1 MIETIVGSIFSTTF
15 FFSLIRVATPLLL
28 ASLGAVITSN
38 AGITN
43 IGIEGVMLT
52 SALAGVFASA
62 YGYGPWFGLLVAII
76 VGVIFSLGIG
86 YVSMHLKT
94 DSVLTCIAFNTMA
107 IGGTVYFMYAVTGDK
122 GTTIAL
128 KSGQLPTVELPFI
141 KDIPILGEVLSNHN
155 IISYIAF
162 IMVIFVYIL
171 LYKTPLGLRIRS
183 AGKAPN
189 ALSSV
194 GVSLLKTRYIALGI
208 SGILGGMAG
217 AFMSMGYVTWFSKN
231 MTAGRGFIALAA
243 DAMGN
248 STPIGATLSSI
259 LFAAAETLSY
269 SLQVTTI
276 PPELVQMLPYLI
288 TIIGLVIYAARKKT
302 LVKNMQK
309 NKMSRRK
316 GYGNEKYT
324 SNY

>member
-1 MIETIVGSIFSTTF
+1 MSAILNSVMTPSFLYSI
-15 FFSLIRVATPLLL
+15 IRVATPLIL

-43 IGIEGVMLT
+43 IGIEGVMLI

-62 YGYGPWFGLLVAII
+62 FGFGPWFGLLIAILT
-76 VGVIFSLGIG
+76 GVVCSLAIG
-86 YVSMHLKT
+86 YVSMTLKA

-107 IGGTVYFMYAVTGDK
+107 LGGTVYFMYAVVKDK
-122 GTTIAL
+122 GTTLAL
-128 KSGQLPTVELPFI
+128 SSGKLPSIHIPFI
-141 KDIPILGEVLSNHN
+141 QNIPLVGDVISNHN
-155 IISYIAF
+155 VISYAEF
-162 IMVIFVYIL
+162 VMIFVVYVL

-183 AGKAPN
+183 AGKSPK

-194 GVSLLKTRYIALGI
+194 GVSLIKTRYIALGI

-248 STPIGATLSSI
+248 STPLGATLSSL
-259 LFAAAETLSY
+259 LFAIAEALSY

-276 PPELVQMLPYLI
+276 PPELVQMLPYLV
-288 TIIGLVIYAARKKT
+288 TIIGLIVYSVKRKSKDSKAREVYAKKN
-302 LVKNMQK
+302 V
-309 NKMSRRK
+309 
-316 GYGNEKYT
+316 
-324 SNY
+324 

>member
-1 MIETIVGSIFSTTF
+1 MSVILETVFTPSFLYSI
-15 FFSLIRVATPLLL
+15 IRVATPLIL

-43 IGIEGVMLT
+43 IGIEGVMLI

-62 YGYGPWFGLLVAII
+62 FGWGPWFGLLVAILT
-76 VGVIFSLGIG
+76 GVLCSLAIG
-86 YVSMHLKT
+86 YVSMTLKA

-107 IGGTVYFMYAVTGDK
+107 VGGTVYFMYAVVKDK
-122 GTTIAL
+122 GTTLAL
-128 KSGQLPTVELPFI
+128 DSGKLPNLQIPVIENIPVI
-141 KDIPILGEVLSNHN
+141 GDIVSNHN
-155 IISYIAF
+155 VVSYMAF
-162 IMVIFVYIL
+162 IMIFVVYVL

-183 AGKAPN
+183 AGKAPK

-194 GVSLLKTRYIALGI
+194 GVSLVKTRYIALAI

-248 STPIGATLSSI
+248 STPVGATLSSL
-259 LFAAAETLSY
+259 LFAVAEALSY

-276 PPELVQMLPYLI
+276 PAELIQMLPYLA
-288 TIIGLVIYAARKKT
+288 TIVGLIIYSIKRKSSAEKAKAAYAKQ
-302 LVKNMQK
+302 NA
-309 NKMSRRK
+309 
-316 GYGNEKYT
+316 
-324 SNY
+324 

>member
-1 MIETIVGSIFSTTF
+1 MSAILNSVMTPSFLYSI
-15 FFSLIRVATPLLL
+15 IRVATPLIL

-43 IGIEGVMLT
+43 IGIEGVMLI

-62 YGYGPWFGLLVAII
+62 FGFGPWFGLLIAILT
-76 VGVIFSLGIG
+76 GVVCSLAIG
-86 YVSMHLKT
+86 YVSMTLKA

-107 IGGTVYFMYAVTGDK
+107 LGGTVYFMYAVVKDK
-122 GTTIAL
+122 GTTLAL
-128 KSGQLPTVELPFI
+128 SSGKLPSIHIPFI
-141 KDIPILGEVLSNHN
+141 QNIPLVGDVISNHN
-155 IISYIAF
+155 VISYAAF
-162 IMVIFVYIL
+162 VMIFVVYVL

-183 AGKAPN
+183 AGKSPK

-194 GVSLLKTRYIALGI
+194 GVSLIKTRYIALGI

-248 STPIGATLSSI
+248 STPLGATLSSL
-259 LFAAAETLSY
+259 LFAIAEALSY

-276 PPELVQMLPYLI
+276 PPELVQMLPYLV
-288 TIIGLVIYAARKKT
+288 TIIGLIVYSVKRKSKDSKAREVYAKK
-302 LVKNMQK
+302 NA
-309 NKMSRRK
+309 
-316 GYGNEKYT
+316 
-324 SNY
+324 

>member
-1 MIETIVGSIFSTTF
+1 MSAILNSVMTPSFLYSI
-15 FFSLIRVATPLLL
+15 IRVATPLIL

-43 IGIEGVMLT
+43 IGIEGVMLI

-62 YGYGPWFGLLVAII
+62 FGFGPWFGLLIAILT
-76 VGVIFSLGIG
+76 GVVCSLAIG
-86 YVSMHLKT
+86 YVSMTLKA

-107 IGGTVYFMYAVTGDK
+107 LGGTVYFMYAVVKDK
-122 GTTIAL
+122 GTTLAL
-128 KSGQLPTVELPFI
+128 SSGKLPSIHIPFI
-141 KDIPILGEVLSNHN
+141 QNIPLVGDVISNHN
-155 IISYIAF
+155 VISYVAF
-162 IMVIFVYIL
+162 VMIFVVYVL

-183 AGKAPN
+183 AGKSPK

-194 GVSLLKTRYIALGI
+194 GVSLIKTRYIALGI

-248 STPIGATLSSI
+248 STPLGATLSSL
-259 LFAAAETLSY
+259 LFAIAEALSY

-276 PPELVQMLPYLI
+276 PPELVQMLPYLV
-288 TIIGLVIYAARKKT
+288 TILGLIVYSVKRKSKDSKAREVYAKK
-302 LVKNMQK
+302 NA
-309 NKMSRRK
+309 
-316 GYGNEKYT
+316 
-324 SNY
+324 

>member
-1 MIETIVGSIFSTTF
+1 MSQVFGSILSTAFLFSV
-15 FFSLIRVATPLLL
+15 IRVATPLIL
-28 ASLGAVITSN
+28 ASMGAVITSN

-43 IGIEGVMLT
+43 IGIEGVMLV

-62 YGYGPWFGLLVAII
+62 FGFGPWFGLII
-76 VGVIFSLGIG
+76 SVITGVLCSLAIG
-86 YVSMHLKT
+86 YVSMSLKA

-107 IGGTVYFMYAVTGDK
+107 IGGTVYFMYAVVKDK

-128 KSGQLPTVELPFI
+128 NSGKLPSLEIPFI
-141 KDIPILGEVLSNHN
+141 KDIPILGEILSNHN
-155 IISYIAF
+155 VVSYIALL
-162 IMVIFVYIL
+162 MIFVVYVL

-194 GVSLLKTRYIALGI
+194 GVSLLRIRYLALGI

-248 STPIGATLSSI
+248 STPLGAALSAM
-259 LFAAAETLSY
+259 LFAVAEALSY
-269 SLQVTTI
+269 SLQITTI
-276 PPELVQMLPYLI
+276 SPELVQMLPYLV
-288 TIIGLVIYAARKKT
+288 TILGLVIYSIKRSSSERKKREQ
-302 LVKNMQK
+302 LA
-309 NKMSRRK
+309 NK
-316 GYGNEKYT
+316 
-324 SNY
+324 

>member
-1 MIETIVGSIFSTTF
+1 MSTILTSVLTPSCLYSV
-15 FFSLIRVATPLLL
+15 IRVATPLIL

-43 IGIEGVMLT
+43 IGIEGVMLI

-62 YGYGPWFGLLVAII
+62 FGFGPWFGLLVAIVTGI
-76 VGVIFSLGIG
+76 LCSLAIG
-86 YVSMHLKT
+86 YVSMSLKA

-107 IGGTVYFMYAVTGDK
+107 VGGTVYFMYAVVKDK
-122 GTTIAL
+122 GTTLAL
-128 KSGQLPTVELPFI
+128 DSGKLPNI
-141 KDIPILGEVLSNHN
+141 KIPGIDSIPVVGDIISNHN
-155 IISYIAF
+155 IISYVAIL
-162 IMVIFVYIL
+162 MIFVVYVL

-183 AGKAPN
+183 AGKAPK

-194 GVSLLKTRYIALGI
+194 GVSLIKTRYIALGI
-208 SGILGGMAG
+208 SGVLGGMAG

-248 STPIGATLSSI
+248 STPIGAALSSL
-259 LFAAAETLSY
+259 LFAVAEALSY

-276 PPELVQMLPYLI
+276 PAELVQMLPYLA
-288 TIIGLVIYAARKKT
+288 TIIGLIAYSIKRKKSDE
-302 LVKNMQK
+302 K
-309 NKMSRRK
+309 RK
-316 GYGNEKYT
+316 VI
-324 SNY
+324 SIL

>member
-1 MIETIVGSIFSTTF
+1 MSAILNSVMTPSFLYSI
-15 FFSLIRVATPLLL
+15 IRVATPLIL

-43 IGIEGVMLT
+43 IGIEGVMLI

-62 YGYGPWFGLLVAII
+62 FGFGPWFGLLIAILT
-76 VGVIFSLGIG
+76 GVVCSLAIG
-86 YVSMHLKT
+86 YVSMTLKA

-107 IGGTVYFMYAVTGDK
+107 LGGTVYFMYAVVKDK
-122 GTTIAL
+122 GTTLAL
-128 KSGQLPTVELPFI
+128 SSGKLPSIHIPFI
-141 KDIPILGEVLSNHN
+141 QNIPLVGDVISNHN
-155 IISYIAF
+155 VISYAAF
-162 IMVIFVYIL
+162 VMIFVVYVL

-183 AGKAPN
+183 AGKSPK

-194 GVSLLKTRYIALGI
+194 GVSLIKTRYIALGI

-248 STPIGATLSSI
+248 STPLGATLSSL
-259 LFAAAETLSY
+259 LFAIAEALSY

-276 PPELVQMLPYLI
+276 PPELVQMLPYLV
-288 TIIGLVIYAARKKT
+288 TIIGLIVYSVKSKSTDSKAREVYAKKN
-302 LVKNMQK
+302 V
-309 NKMSRRK
+309 
-316 GYGNEKYT
+316 
-324 SNY
+324 

>member
-1 MIETIVGSIFSTTF
+1 MSVILETVFTPSFLYSI
-15 FFSLIRVATPLLL
+15 IRVATPLIL

-43 IGIEGVMLT
+43 IGIEGVMLI

-62 YGYGPWFGLLVAII
+62 FGWGPWFGLLIAILT
-76 VGVIFSLGIG
+76 GVLCSLAIG
-86 YVSMHLKT
+86 YVSMTLKA

-107 IGGTVYFMYAVTGDK
+107 VGGTVYFMYAVVKDK
-122 GTTIAL
+122 GTTLAL
-128 KSGQLPTVELPFI
+128 DSGKLPNLQIPVIENIPVI
-141 KDIPILGEVLSNHN
+141 GDIVSNHN
-155 IISYIAF
+155 VVSYMAF
-162 IMVIFVYIL
+162 IMIFVVYVL

-183 AGKAPN
+183 AGKAPK

-194 GVSLLKTRYIALGI
+194 GVSLVKTRYIALAI

-248 STPIGATLSSI
+248 STPVGATLSSL
-259 LFAAAETLSY
+259 LFAVAEALSY

-276 PPELVQMLPYLI
+276 PAELVQMLPYLA
-288 TIIGLVIYAARKKT
+288 TIVGLIIYSIKRKSSAEKAKAAYAKQ
-302 LVKNMQK
+302 NA
-309 NKMSRRK
+309 
-316 GYGNEKYT
+316 
-324 SNY
+324 

>member
-1 MIETIVGSIFSTTF
+1 MSTILNSVLTPSFLYSV
-15 FFSLIRVATPLLL
+15 IRVATPLIL

-43 IGIEGVMLT
+43 IGIEGVMLI

-62 YGYGPWFGLLVAII
+62 FGFGPWFGLLVAIVTGI
-76 VGVIFSLGIG
+76 LCSLAIG
-86 YVSMHLKT
+86 YVSMSLKA

-107 IGGTVYFMYAVTGDK
+107 VGGTVYFMYAVVKDK
-122 GTTIAL
+122 GTTLAL
-128 KSGQLPTVELPFI
+128 DSGKLPNI
-141 KDIPILGEVLSNHN
+141 KIPGIDSIPVVGDIISNHN
-155 IISYIAF
+155 IISYVAIL
-162 IMVIFVYIL
+162 MIFVVYVL

-183 AGKAPN
+183 AGKAPK

-194 GVSLLKTRYIALGI
+194 GVSLIKTRYIALGI
-208 SGILGGMAG
+208 SGVLGGMAG

-248 STPIGATLSSI
+248 STPIGAALSSL
-259 LFAAAETLSY
+259 LFAVAEALSY

-276 PPELVQMLPYLI
+276 PAELVQMLPYLA
-288 TIIGLVIYAARKKT
+288 TIIGLIAYSIKRKKSDE
-302 LVKNMQK
+302 
-309 NKMSRRK
+309 KMK
-316 GYGNEKYT
+316 MEYAKQN
-324 SNY
+324 N

>member
-1 MIETIVGSIFSTTF
+1 MSTILNSVLTPSFLYSV
-15 FFSLIRVATPLLL
+15 IRVATPLIL

-43 IGIEGVMLT
+43 IGIEGVMLI

-62 YGYGPWFGLLVAII
+62 FGFGPWFGLLVAIVTGI
-76 VGVIFSLGIG
+76 LCSLAIG
-86 YVSMHLKT
+86 YVSMSLKA

-107 IGGTVYFMYAVTGDK
+107 VGGTVYFMYAVVKDK
-122 GTTIAL
+122 GTTLAL
-128 KSGQLPTVELPFI
+128 DSGKLPNI
-141 KDIPILGEVLSNHN
+141 KIPGIDSIPVVGDIISNHN
-155 IISYIAF
+155 IISYVAIL
-162 IMVIFVYIL
+162 MIFVVYVL

-183 AGKAPN
+183 AGKAPK

-194 GVSLLKTRYIALGI
+194 GVSLIKTRYIALGI
-208 SGILGGMAG
+208 SGVLGGMAG

-248 STPIGATLSSI
+248 STPIGAALSSL
-259 LFAAAETLSY
+259 LFAVAEALSY

-276 PPELVQMLPYLI
+276 PAELVQMLPYLA
-288 TIIGLVIYAARKKT
+288 TIIGLIASSIKRKK
-302 LVKNMQK
+302 
-309 NKMSRRK
+309 SD
-316 GYGNEKYT
+316 EKQ
-324 SNY
+324 NN

>member
-1 MIETIVGSIFSTTF
+1 MSAILNSVMTPSFLYSI
-15 FFSLIRVATPLLL
+15 IRVATPLIL

-43 IGIEGVMLT
+43 IGIEGVMLI

-62 YGYGPWFGLLVAII
+62 FGFGPWFGLLIAILT
-76 VGVIFSLGIG
+76 GVVCSLAIG
-86 YVSMHLKT
+86 YVSMILKA

-107 IGGTVYFMYAVTGDK
+107 LGGTVYFMYAVVKDK
-122 GTTIAL
+122 GTTLAL
-128 KSGQLPTVELPFI
+128 SSGKLPSIHIPFI
-141 KDIPILGEVLSNHN
+141 QNIPLVGDVISNHN
-155 IISYIAF
+155 VISYAAF
-162 IMVIFVYIL
+162 VMIFVVYVL

-183 AGKAPN
+183 AGKSPK

-194 GVSLLKTRYIALGI
+194 GVSLIKTRYIALGI

-248 STPIGATLSSI
+248 STPLGATLSSL
-259 LFAAAETLSY
+259 LFAIAEALSY

-276 PPELVQMLPYLI
+276 PPELVQMLPYLV
-288 TIIGLVIYAARKKT
+288 TIIGLIVYSVKRKSKDSKAREVYAKKN
-302 LVKNMQK
+302 V
-309 NKMSRRK
+309 
-316 GYGNEKYT
+316 
-324 SNY
+324 

>member
-1 MIETIVGSIFSTTF
+1 MSAILNSVMTPSFLYSI
-15 FFSLIRVATPLLL
+15 IRVATPLIL

-43 IGIEGVMLT
+43 IGIEGVMLI

-62 YGYGPWFGLLVAII
+62 FGFGPWFGLLIAILT
-76 VGVIFSLGIG
+76 GVVCSLAIG
-86 YVSMHLKT
+86 YVSMTLKA
-94 DSVLTCIAFNTMA
+94 DSVLTCIAFNTMVL
-107 IGGTVYFMYAVTGDK
+107 GGTVYFMYAVVKDK
-122 GTTIAL
+122 GTTLAL
-128 KSGQLPTVELPFI
+128 SSGKLPSIHIPFI
-141 KDIPILGEVLSNHN
+141 QNIPLVGDVISNHN
-155 IISYIAF
+155 VISYAAF
-162 IMVIFVYIL
+162 VMIFVVYVL

-183 AGKAPN
+183 AGKSPK

-194 GVSLLKTRYIALGI
+194 GVSLIKTRYIALGI

-248 STPIGATLSSI
+248 STPLGATLSSL
-259 LFAAAETLSY
+259 LFAIAEALSY

-276 PPELVQMLPYLI
+276 PPELVQMLPYLV
-288 TIIGLVIYAARKKT
+288 TIIGLIVYSVKRKSKDSKAREVYAKKN
-302 LVKNMQK
+302 V
-309 NKMSRRK
+309 
-316 GYGNEKYT
+316 
-324 SNY
+324 

>member
-1 MIETIVGSIFSTTF
+1 MVETIFKSIFSTTF

-28 ASLGAVITSN
+28 AALGAVITSN

-52 SALAGVFASA
+52 SALVGVFASA
-62 YGYGPWFGLLVAII
+62 YGYGPWFGLLIAII
-76 VGVIFSLGIG
+76 VGVVFSLAIG

-122 GTTIAL
+122 GTTISL
-128 KSGQLPTVELPFI
+128 SSGQLPTLELSFI
-141 KDIPILGEVLSNHN
+141 REIPVVGEILANHN

-162 IMVIFVYIL
+162 IMIIVVYIL

-183 AGKAPN
+183 AGRAPN

-194 GVSLLKTRYIALGI
+194 GVSLIKTRYIALAI
-208 SGILGGMAG
+208 SGVLGGMAG

-248 STPIGATLSSI
+248 STPIGAAISSM
-259 LFAAAETLSY
+259 LFAIAETLSY
-269 SLQVTTI
+269 SLQITTI
-276 PPELVQMLPYLI
+276 SPELIQMLPYLI
-288 TIIGLVIYAARKKT
+288 TIIGLMIYEIRKKA
-302 LVKNMQK
+302 LLENIKK
-309 NKMSRRK
+309 
-316 GYGNEKYT
+316 
-324 SNY
+324 

>member
-1 MIETIVGSIFSTTF
+1 MSAILNSVMTPSFLYSI
-15 FFSLIRVATPLLL
+15 IRVATPLIL

-43 IGIEGVMLT
+43 IGIEGVMLI

-62 YGYGPWFGLLVAII
+62 FGFGPWFGLLIAILT
-76 VGVIFSLGIG
+76 GVVCSLAIG
-86 YVSMHLKT
+86 YVSMTLKA

-107 IGGTVYFMYAVTGDK
+107 LGGTVYFMYAVVKDK
-122 GTTIAL
+122 GTTLAL
-128 KSGQLPTVELPFI
+128 SSGKLPSIHISFI
-141 KDIPILGEVLSNHN
+141 QNIPLVGDVISNHN
-155 IISYIAF
+155 VISYAAF
-162 IMVIFVYIL
+162 VMIFVVYVL

-183 AGKAPN
+183 AGKSPK

-194 GVSLLKTRYIALGI
+194 GVSLIKTRYIALGI

-248 STPIGATLSSI
+248 STPLGATLSSL
-259 LFAAAETLSY
+259 LFAIAEALSY

-276 PPELVQMLPYLI
+276 PPELVQMLPYLV
-288 TIIGLVIYAARKKT
+288 TIIGLIVYSVKRKSKDSKAREVYAKKN
-302 LVKNMQK
+302 V
-309 NKMSRRK
+309 
-316 GYGNEKYT
+316 
-324 SNY
+324 

>member
-1 MIETIVGSIFSTTF
+1 MSTILNSVLTPSFLYSV
-15 FFSLIRVATPLLL
+15 IRVATPLIL

-43 IGIEGVMLT
+43 IGIEGVMLI

-62 YGYGPWFGLLVAII
+62 FGFGPWFGLLVAIVTGI
-76 VGVIFSLGIG
+76 LCSLAIG
-86 YVSMHLKT
+86 YVSMSLKA

-107 IGGTVYFMYAVTGDK
+107 VGGTVYFMYAVVKDK
-122 GTTIAL
+122 GTTLAL
-128 KSGQLPTVELPFI
+128 DSGKLPNI
-141 KDIPILGEVLSNHN
+141 KIPGIDSIPVVGDIISNHN
-155 IISYIAF
+155 IISYVAIL
-162 IMVIFVYIL
+162 MIFVVYVL

-183 AGKAPN
+183 AGKAPK

-194 GVSLLKTRYIALGI
+194 GVSLIKTRYIALGI
-208 SGILGGMAG
+208 SGVLGGMAG

-248 STPIGATLSSI
+248 STPIGAALASL
-259 LFAAAETLSY
+259 LFAVAEALSY

-276 PPELVQMLPYLI
+276 PAELVQMLPYLA
-288 TIIGLVIYAARKKT
+288 TIIGLIAYSIKRKKSDE
-302 LVKNMQK
+302 
-309 NKMSRRK
+309 KMK
-316 GYGNEKYT
+316 TEYAKQN
-324 SNY
+324 N